1 MIPKY
6 FIKSK
11 NNKNRDI
18 LSFFPDAIEIEAFDG
33 DQLDNRSNV
42 VLPSNNEDSSTDI
55 SSEQLAHALSH
66 IYAIKTAYENGDKG
80 AFIMEDTISNELKS
94 DWRYSL
100 EEIVAK
106 IPEKCYC
113 ITFQCNDEDILT
125 SMLNEWIGD
134 ETLLGKWNTQ
144 GSGTGMYYITRTGMS
159 RIVRLFYRNGKYN
172 LKYRLN
178 NYLIDGRLGFS
189 NLNTYTCYMPTVI
202 NLLDQSIENPQTKRN
217 NRVNDLI
224 KQFYATPNDFIKK
237 FKSDLPCYYINMERS
252 PDRKAFMEKYFD
264 KITRIS
270 AYDGKLLDEY
280 TGLFPASDMSRTR
293 FRPTISQLGCSF
305 SHIKMIKTSYDA
317 GDKEALFFEDD
328 MWPKYISKWKLTID
342 QIIAQ
347 KPKDA
352 QCLQFY
358 CNNGKCLAQMIQN
371 QSLFSRWQPNR
382 WGAAAYY
389 INRDGMEKLMN
400 MHVHEKGIVLPNNL
414 PNYVADDTIIF
425 RYLRTYSCNVPTFQ
439 GRMFTSTIHT
449 CAGPQDNSSL
459 HEPRV
464 IKEINNYYST

>member
-11 NNKNRDI
+11 NNENGDI
-18 LSFFPDAIEIEAFDG
+18 LSFFPEAVEIKAFDG
-33 DQLDNRSNV
+33 DQLDNRSDV
-42 VLPSNNEDSSTDI
+42 ILPINNEDSSTDI
-55 SSEQLAHALSH
+55 SSDQLAHSLSH
-66 IYAIKTAYENGDKG
+66 ILAIKTAYENGDKG
-80 AFIMEDTISNELKS
+80 AFIIEDTISGELKS
-94 DWRYSL
+94 KWRLSL
-100 EEIVAK
+100 EEIVAQ

-113 ITFQCNDEDILT
+113 ITFQCNEEVILT

-134 ETLLGKWNTQ
+134 ETLLRKWDTL
-144 GSGTGMYYITRTGMS
+144 GSGTGMYYINRIGMS
-159 RIVRLFYRNGKYN
+159 RIVRLFYRKEKYN
-172 LKYRLN
+172 ISLRLK

-189 NLNTYTCYMPTVI
+189 NLNTYMCYMPTVI

-217 NRVNDLI
+217 NTVNDLI
-224 KQFYATPNDFIKK
+224 KQFYAKPNSFIKK

-252 PDRKAFMEKYFD
+252 PDRQAFMEKYFD
-264 KITRIS
+264 KITRIQ
-270 AYDGKLLDEY
+270 AYDGRLLKAY
-280 TGLFPASDMSRTR
+280 TDLFLPSDISRTR

-305 SHIKMIKTSYDA
+305 SHINMIKTAYDA
-317 GDKEALFFEDD
+317 GHKEALFFEDD
-328 MWPKYISKWKLTID
+328 MWPKYITRWKLTID

-358 CNNGKCLAQMIQN
+358 CNNGKCLAQMIQD
-371 QSLFSRWQPNR
+371 QSLFSLWQPNR

-389 INRDGMEKLMN
+389 INRAGMKKLMN
-400 MHVHEKGIVLPNNL
+400 MYVNEKGIVLPNNL
-414 PNYVADDTIIF
+414 PNYVADDTIVF
-425 RYLRTYSCNVPTFQ
+425 RYLKTYSCNIPTFQ

-459 HEPRV
+459 HEPSV
-464 IKEINNYYST
+464 IKEINSYYST

>member
-11 NNKNRDI
+11 NNENGDI
-18 LSFFPDAIEIEAFDG
+18 PSFFPEAIEIKAFDS
-33 DQLDNRSNV
+33 DQLDTRSDV
-42 VLPSNNEDSSTDI
+42 VLPINNEDSSTHI

-66 IYAIKTAYENGDKG
+66 INAIKTAYENGDKG
-80 AFIMEDTISNELKS
+80 AFIMEDSISSELKS
-94 DWRYSL
+94 KWRHSL
-100 EEIVAK
+100 EEIVAQ

-113 ITFQCNDEDILT
+113 ITFQCNEEIKLT

-134 ETLLGKWNTQ
+134 ETLMGKWDTL
-144 GSGTGMYYITRTGMS
+144 GSGTGMYYINRIGMS
-159 RIVRLFYRNGKYN
+159 RIVRLFYRKEKYN
-172 LKYRLN
+172 ISLPLK
-178 NYLIDGRLGFS
+178 NYLIDGGLGFS

-202 NLLDQSIENPQTKRN
+202 NLLDQSTENPQTKRN

-224 KQFYATPNDFIKK
+224 KQFYATPNNFIKK

-264 KITRIS
+264 KINRIS
-270 AYDGKLLDEY
+270 AYDGKLLNEY

-293 FRPTISQLGCSF
+293 FRPTFSQLGCSF

-342 QIIAQ
+342 QFIAF
-347 KPKDA
+347 KPTDA

-358 CNNGKCLAQMIQN
+358 CSNGRCLTEMIKSK
-371 QSLFSRWQPNR
+371 SLFSNWQPNK
-382 WGAAAYY
+382 WGASAYY
-389 INRDGMEKLMN
+389 LNRDGMEKLMN
-400 MHVHEKGIVLPNNL
+400 MYVHEKGIVLPNNL

-425 RYLRTYSCNVPTFQ
+425 RYLKTYSCNVPTFQ

-449 CAGPQDNSSL
+449 CAGPQSNSSII
-459 HEPRV
+459 EPMI
-464 IKEINNYYST
+464 IKQINNYYST